1 MNNDEKEI
9 DLGFFCMADAT
20 AVSVMKEI
28 TEAQEF
34 ALNKIN
40 SFVEAHPAVKVGN
53 VTKAKRM
60 IAEATTINKLTM
72 YIGSLV
78 LAHTSEGL
86 KVIK

>member
-1 MNNDEKEI
+1 MIIEEKEI
-9 DLGFFCMADAT
+9 DLGFFCMADASKI
-20 AVSVMKEI
+20 AVMKEI

-34 ALNKIN
+34 ALNKIQT
-40 SFVEAHPAVKVGN
+40 FIEAHPSTKPAN
-53 VTKAKRM
+53 INKAKRM